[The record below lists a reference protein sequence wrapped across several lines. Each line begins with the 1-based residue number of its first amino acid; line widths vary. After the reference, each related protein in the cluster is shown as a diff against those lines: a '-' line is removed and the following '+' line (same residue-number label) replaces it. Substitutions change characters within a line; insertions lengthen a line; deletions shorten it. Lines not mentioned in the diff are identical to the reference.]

1 MKIKN
6 FINFPLFII
15 SLALGLLFVYLND
28 GPKKVIY
35 IYPTPS
41 NVDKINY
48 KDNANNCFKYI
59 SKEVTCPDNEDNITK
74 IPIQE

>member
-15 SLALGLLFVYLND
+15 SLAIGLLFVYLNEA
-28 GPKKVIY
+28 PKRVIY

-41 NVDKINY
+41 NVDKFSY
-48 KDNANNCFKYI
+48 KDEAGNCFKYN
-59 SKEVTCPDNEDNITK
+59 SNAVKCPTDSNKITE
-74 IPIQE
+74 IPIQS

>member
-15 SLALGLLFVYLND
+15 SLALGLLFVYLNE

-35 IYPTPS
+35 VYPTPT
-41 NVDKINY
+41 NVDKITY

-59 SKEVTCPDNEDNITK
+59 SNKVTCPKNEDDITK
-74 IPIQE
+74 IPIQA